1 MEQVA
6 ILGGTF
12 DPVHIGHLVV
22 AQTALSQLGLD
33 RVIWVP
39 ARRPP
44 HKQSLAYEHRRAM
57 VEKAIAGNSAFT
69 ISPLDMEQMEQVEP
83 DYAIATL
90 AYLQKVYPNQ
100 QWHWIIGLDSFQT
113 LPLWYCRERLIP
125 SCQWIVAPR
134 FVPVAD
140 TTTFSDRSGS
150 HDKKQPTV
158 SDSWLCQQ
166 VVRQLADRNILIRWQ
181 LLQMPTIGISSSL
194 IRQYCRQN
202 RSIRYLVPDD
212 IQAYITSHN
221 LYTDG
226 ITESQART

>member
-12 DPVHIGHLVV
+12 DPVHIGHLIV

-39 ARRPP
+39 ARHPP
-44 HKQSLAYEHRRAM
+44 HKQSLAYEHRRSM
-57 VEKAIAGNSAFT
+57 VEKAIAGNSAFAL
-69 ISPLDMEQMEQVEP
+69 SPLEIEPAKP
-83 DYAIATL
+83 DYALATL
-90 AYLQKVYPNQ
+90 AYLQTVYPNQ

-125 SCQWIVAPR
+125 SCQWLVAPR

-140 TTTFSDRSGS
+140 TTTFSVSDRS
-150 HDKKQPTV
+150 
-158 SDSWLCQQ
+158 DSRYSQQSISPDIWLCQK
-166 VVRQLADRNILIRWQ
+166 VVSQLTAQNILIRWQ

-212 IQAYITSHN
+212 VRAYITAHH

-226 ITESQART
+226 ITESQSRA